1 MSSVRNT
8 FYLHPS
14 AVPPFFQE
22 EMTSEEAVEGG
33 TATLRCE
40 LSKASAH
47 VQWKKGPRVLT
58 SDKKYSTRREGCVV
72 ELVVHDLDLNDA
84 GDYTCVC
91 GDKTT
96 TAALTVHGKVTLGS

>member
-33 TATLRCE
+33 TATLHCE

-47 VQWKKGPRVLT
+47 VQWKKGLRVLA
-58 SDKKYSTRREGCVV
+58 SDKKYSTRREGCIV

-96 TAALTVHGKVTLGS
+96 TAALTVHGKVTLGT

>member
-1 MSSVRNT
+1 MSSARNT

-22 EMTSEEAVEGG
+22 EMSSEEAAEGG
-33 TATLRCE
+33 TAALRCK

-47 VQWKKGPRVLT
+47 VQWKKGRHVLT
-58 SDKKYSTRREGCVV
+58 SGNKYSMRQEGCLV
-72 ELVVHDLDLNDA
+72 ELVVRDLDLNDT
-84 GDYTCVC
+84 GDYTCIC

-96 TAALTVHGKVTLGS
+96 TAALTVHGKVTLGT